1 MVLGGMNET
10 VREDGAYEEG
20 DGRASTGS
28 LDPKELQR
36 ASRELGPFSDSRAG
50 TGRWLLTRGA
60 RTRGAQTRGVGG
72 SGQHIPRPP
81 APHVLGPKVRARDPG
96 ICVSTSSLGHLR
108 VTEAGEALEREM
120 GGSGKVAFTPS
131 CRTRHR
137 SPRPAGRP
145 GPARGCL
152 FPPLFSAS
160 PLMLVCIRLFLT
172 EQMGRL
178 RCFFI

>member
-1 MVLGGMNET
+1 MRQSGRTGRMRRET
-10 VREDGAYEEG
+10 DVPAPGLWTR
-20 DGRASTGS
+20 RSF
-28 LDPKELQR
+28 
-36 ASRELGPFSDSRAG
+36 RELLGSSVLSA
-50 TGRWLLTRGA
+50 TRGLE
-60 RTRGAQTRGVGG
+60 QGG
-72 SGQHIPRPP
+72 GCWRVAPRPAAWAAP
-81 APHVLGPKVRARDPG
+81 GSTFPGSPPPHVLGPKVRARDPG

-120 GGSGKVAFTPS
+120 GGSGKVVFTPS

-178 RCFFI
+178 RCLFI